1 MGFVRLK
8 IVKTILKLK
17 KKLYLKKTNDVVA
30 NVGQRESNNIKR
42 YVLAFSNIY
51 ILCSGM
57 LLAVISRQESNFSSW
72 FKLKTYNNLP
82 SVVQGPAE
90 PTHPT
95 DRTDCFNDWWRI
107 SFSKIW
113 DQWVG
118 DRISS
123 SQTWE
128 NRSDR
133 PIIFLVK
140 RCRSGKFWDF
150 FGKI

>member
-1 MGFVRLK
+1 M
-8 IVKTILKLK
+8 K
-17 KKLYLKKTNDVVA
+17 KKLYLKKNDAVA
-30 NVGQRESNNIKR
+30 NVGQRESNNIKH

-82 SVVQGPAE
+82 SVVQGPAGTDPPATADQTR
-90 PTHPT
+90 PTA
-95 DRTDCFNDWWRI
+95 DQTDCFSGRRRI

-123 SQTWE
+123 SQTRE